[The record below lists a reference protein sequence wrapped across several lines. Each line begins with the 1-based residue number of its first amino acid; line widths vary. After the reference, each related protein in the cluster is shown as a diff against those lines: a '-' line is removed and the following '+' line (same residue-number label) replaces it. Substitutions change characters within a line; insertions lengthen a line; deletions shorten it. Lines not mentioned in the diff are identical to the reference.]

1 MSFGNQNNQCSSEA
15 PAIFV
20 RQNNETENHE
30 KSFSVY
36 YDKTTSSV
44 AWICS

>member
-1 MSFGNQNNQCSSEA
+1 MSFGNQNKQCSSEA
-15 PAIFV
+15 SAICV
-20 RQNNETENHE
+20 RQNHENENHE
-30 KSFSVY
+30 KSFFVY